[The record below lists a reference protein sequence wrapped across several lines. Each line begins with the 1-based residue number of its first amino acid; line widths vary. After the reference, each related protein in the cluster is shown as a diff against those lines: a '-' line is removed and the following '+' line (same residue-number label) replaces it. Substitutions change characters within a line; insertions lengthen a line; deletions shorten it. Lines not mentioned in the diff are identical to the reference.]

1 VGNAH
6 SQLRAGAQSVT
17 RHKGSLTAWPLALLL
32 TAMPVSSCSLAATP
46 PPATCPDATYR
57 AIGQRV
63 STGDLQ
69 GHGPDVGSD
78 EWQSAVEFRLGIRG
92 RADVPPRGSAAW
104 CRHVEQLVQAGPSF
118 ACDKAEAG
126 SIEALVC
133 GDAQLAALDRK
144 LAGVFA
150 AASAKAGN
158 EQPPVLK
165 AEQRGWIKGRD
176 DCWKNDDPRNCVL
189 TEYQRRI
196 AELEARYRLVAGTG
210 PVRFTCDG
218 DSRNEVV
225 ATFFPTDPPTLV
237 AERGDSVS
245 LMYLEPS
252 ASGSR
257 YQGRNETFWEHQG
270 EATVIWGFGAP
281 AMQCRRAP

>member
-1 VGNAH
+1 MKIR
-6 SQLRAGAQSVT
+6 LI
-17 RHKGSLTAWPLALLL
+17 ALVL
-32 TAMPVSSCSLAATP
+32 LAASFSSSGSAAS
-46 PPATCPDATYR
+46 PPAACSDATYR
-57 AIGQRV
+57 SIEQRV
-63 STGDLQ
+63 RTGDTQ

-92 RADVPPRGSAAW
+92 RADVPQRGSEAW
-104 CRHVEQLVQAGPSF
+104 CRHVDELAKAGPSF
-118 ACDKAEAG
+118 SCAKAEEG

-133 GDAQLAALDRK
+133 GDPQLSALDRR
-144 LAGVFA
+144 LAEVFA
-150 AASAKAGN
+150 AAAAKAVN

-176 DCWKNDDPRNCVL
+176 DCWKSDDRRSCVL

-196 AELEARYRLVAGTG
+196 AELEARYQLVAGTG

-218 DSRNEVV
+218 DPSSEVV
-225 ATFFPTDPPTLV
+225 ATFFPTEPPTLI

-245 LMYLEPS
+245 LMYLERS

-270 EATVIWGFGAP
+270 EATVTWGYGTAEMRCYKSAP
-281 AMQCRRAP
+281 